1 MSSLLK
7 KRLLQ
12 KRRDKHREHVLENV
26 ECSIALKNKIGAT
39 SDEFLKALMD
49 KKCALVATILD
60 GDTGFQMGLCNL
72 DIKKDSSK
80 KIYAGMIAANIQ
92 YYAMQFGVSTDKV
105 LGDIAG
111 ALSSMEQVLG
121 IE

>member
-26 ECSIALKNKIGAT
+26 ECNIALENKIGAA

-121 IE
+121 ID

>member
-26 ECSIALKNKIGAT
+26 EFSIALENKMGAA
-39 SDEFLKALMD
+39 FLKALMD

-60 GDTGFQMGLCNL
+60 VDTGFQMGLCNL

-105 LGDIAG
+105 LGDIAVG
-111 ALSSMEQVLG
+111 LG
-121 IE
+121 KYEEMFGTEG